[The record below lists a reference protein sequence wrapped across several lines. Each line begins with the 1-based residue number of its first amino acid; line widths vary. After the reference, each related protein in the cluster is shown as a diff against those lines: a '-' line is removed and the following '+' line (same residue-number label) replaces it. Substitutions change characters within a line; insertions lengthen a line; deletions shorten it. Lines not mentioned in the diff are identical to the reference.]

1 MPLSEIIRI
10 HGNGE
15 GFNVGCRFD
24 SDEGIEEVIAWW
36 NKGFVYRF
44 ATMRYE
50 QPGDSPDRFAT
61 YSIWQQTEVD
71 KMLYFRKSKG
81 ELGDL
86 LVKEDSE

>member
-1 MPLSEIIRI
+1 MPLTETIRI
-10 HGNGE
+10 HSTGQ

-36 NKGFVYRF
+36 NKGFVFRF

-50 QPGDSPDRFAT
+50 QPEGSEERFAT

-71 KMLYFRKSKG
+71 PMLYYRKTKG
-81 ELGDL
+81 EIGDVL
-86 LVKEDSE
+86 AKEDT